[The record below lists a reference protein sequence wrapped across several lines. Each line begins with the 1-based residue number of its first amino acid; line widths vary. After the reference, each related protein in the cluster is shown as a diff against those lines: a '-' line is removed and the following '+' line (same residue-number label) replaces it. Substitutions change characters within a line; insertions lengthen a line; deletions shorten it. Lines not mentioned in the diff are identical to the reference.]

1 MAQKIEKSIYVENL
15 LEILPE
21 SVNYLSDK
29 DIVCIRCG
37 APVWGTLYEAA
48 KEKNYS
54 DEEIE
59 QMVSELNDLMNHK
72 L

>member
-1 MAQKIEKSIYVENL
+1 M
-15 LEILPE
+15 PE